1 MNQKVNEWVKRFIKN
16 RAKKLEESTSKSQHK
31 INLLIVEEVREYFE
45 ISISERTVARNL
57 NVSQNVPRPS
67 LQQLVADDVV
77 RLLQERG
84 AATRPV
90 ARQLTISQS
99 TVARVAKKTM
109 HPCKLVITNY
119 VPPC

>member
-1 MNQKVNEWVKRFIKN
+1 MKRGFLTPLVNHCVAFGSISPISMNQKVNEWVKRFIKN
-16 RAKKLEESTSKSQHK
+16 RATKLEESTSKSQHK

-67 LQQLVADDVV
+67 LQQLMADNVV

-84 AATRPV
+84 AAKTSCT
-90 ARQLTISQS
+90 TI
-99 TVARVAKKTM
+99 
-109 HPCKLVITNY
+109 NN
-119 VPPC
+119 